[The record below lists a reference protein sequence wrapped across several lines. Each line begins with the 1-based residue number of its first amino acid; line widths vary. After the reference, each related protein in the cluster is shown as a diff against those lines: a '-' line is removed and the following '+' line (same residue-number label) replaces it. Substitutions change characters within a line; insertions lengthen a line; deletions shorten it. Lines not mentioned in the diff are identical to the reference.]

1 MAVYQNI
8 TVTEVAGSANVSE
21 NTSKVRILWT
31 SKQMGESWNGYTR
44 TAKYYV
50 SINGGAETA
59 YSVSYTLPKNTLVTI
74 VDATIT
80 VTHKSDGTATVHV
93 RTWMDTG
100 ISAGEV
106 TMLKSLTLTKIPR
119 ESVITSAKT
128 IDLGGSCHITFTPSS
143 SSYWYK
149 ISFLCGNWYGET
161 KKFRPGTI
169 APYIFNRYTIPI
181 EVAEQFPNSQSGTMT
196 ALLVTYDE
204 TSEKQIGTSEKS
216 FTVWL
221 PEDESTKPTIEMTLS
236 PDTPYT
242 KFASLYLQGRSKV
255 KASFSGEGKLGASIS
270 SYTMQVEGASY
281 ASPYTSGILKSSGK
295 VTVTGKVTDSRGFT
309 RSITEEIDVI
319 AYETPYIAPYPY
331 YNQVIC
337 ERCIIEDDEPEP
349 SDSGTYLHVK
359 GMRNFTKINVD
370 GIVNTCSV
378 RCRYKPEK
386 GGWSHG
392 AGDGVSV
399 LLWTNTTTDEFDVVV
414 DDIYL
419 DTKLSYTVELNI
431 TDDTYLPTT
440 MEFEILSED
449 VVFHLREG
457 GKGAAFGKFATQE
470 NLLECEWDARFN
482 GKLFLGDA
490 EINAVI
496 EQGTKSVNA
505 VIEQGTKS
513 VNAVIEQG
521 KDGYT
526 EVVWHYRKWLDGS
539 LECRCRRNVT
549 VNVNM
554 AWGSALFYGMAT
566 TINYPFKF
574 IERPI
579 TQISCEYGDTESSLF
594 IASSGTG
601 TNVYATPVMLCRTDS
616 KSVNCNILYHAHGR
630 WK

>member
-1 MAVYQNI
+1 MAVYQNLS
-8 TVTEVAGSANVSE
+8 VTEVSGSGNVSA

-31 SKQMGESWNGYTR
+31 STQTGESWNGYTR

-50 SINGGAETA
+50 SINGGLETE
-59 YSVSYTLPKNTLVTI
+59 YQIPYTLPMVTTQVI
-74 VDATIT
+74 VDTTIT
-80 VTHKSDGTATVHV
+80 VKHKNDGTATVKV
-93 RTWMDTG
+93 RTWMDTSV
-100 ISAGEV
+100 SAGVV
-106 TMLKSLTLTKIPR
+106 TMSKSLTLTSIPR
-119 ESVITSAKT
+119 ASVIASAKE
-128 IDLGGSCHITFTPSS
+128 IVLGNNCYLTFTPCS

-149 ISFLCGNWYGET
+149 ISFSCGNWYGET
-161 KKFRPGTI
+161 EKFRPGTI

-204 TSEKQIGTSEKS
+204 TSEIRIGSSEKS
-216 FTVWL
+216 FTVTL
-221 PEDESTKPTIEMTLS
+221 PYNESTKPTIEMTLS

-255 KASFSGEGKLGASIS
+255 KASFSGEGKFGATVS
-270 SYTMQVEGASY
+270 SYSMQVEGASY

-337 ERCIIEDDEPEP
+337 ERCIIEGDEPEP

-370 GIVNTCSV
+370 GIVNTCRV
-378 RCRYKPEK
+378 KCRYKPEK

-392 AGDGVSV
+392 DGDGVPV
-399 LLWTNTTTDEFDVVV
+399 DITTDEFDVVV

-431 TDDTYLPTT
+431 TDDTNQYTAMVFNIPY
-440 MEFEILSED
+440 ENVD
-449 VVFHLREG
+449 FHLREG
-457 GKGAAFGKFATQE
+457 GKGAAFGKFAIKE

-482 GKLFLGDA
+482 GKLSLGEA

-505 VIEQGTKS
+505 VT
-513 VNAVIEQG
+513 EQG

-539 LECRCRRNVT
+539 LECWCRRNVI

-566 TINYPFKF
+566 TINYPFEF

-579 TQISCEYGDTESSLF
+579 TQITCEYGDDSASLF

-601 TNVYATPVMLCRTDS
+601 TNVCATPVMLCRTDS

-630 WK
+630 IPLTEDGSNILQEEK